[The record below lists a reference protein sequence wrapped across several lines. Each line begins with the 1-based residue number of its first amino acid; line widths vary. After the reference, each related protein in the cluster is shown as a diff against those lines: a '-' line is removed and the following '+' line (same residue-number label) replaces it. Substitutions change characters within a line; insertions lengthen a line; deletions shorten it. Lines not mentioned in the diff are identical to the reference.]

1 MLQTFTCFVFLD
13 LVSAIQNRG
22 LGCGITR
29 NRMLISTVSVSF
41 IVQLSL
47 IYVPFM
53 QKIFQTAALHWVDLL
68 LLFALAAVSFGLH
81 EARRSYERKLN
92 AGITSSSV
100 MEEEMA

>member
-1 MLQTFTCFVFLD
+1 MLV
-13 LVSAIQNRG
+13 
-22 LGCGITR
+22 
-29 NRMLISTVSVSF
+29 STVSVSF

-53 QKIFQTAALHWVDLL
+53 QKIFQTAALDWQDLF
-68 LLFALAAVSFGLH
+68 LLFTLAAISFGLH

-92 AGITSSSV
+92 ATVTSSSV